1 MRISL
6 ERPLAALLSAAVVM
20 AGWNLTLAMPG
31 TFASPAA
38 VATAAV

>member
-1 MRISL
+1 MRISVT
-6 ERPLAALLSAAVVM
+6 RPLAALLSAAVVM
-20 AGWNLTLAMPG
+20 TGWNLTLAIPS